1 MEYVATGGVSNRG
14 SPLEYRCTG
23 EQAEVL
29 PLSIRVPRNVLGAQP
44 RHSFDYCVTGSYS
57 LLGLGDIIIPGIM
70 VAYCAAF
77 DRIRAVRYHQ
87 YFAAAS
93 VGYAAGLMLSYVA
106 LITMQ
111 IAQPALLYLVPTTT
125 ISVLL
130 VALIRKEVRPFW
142 MGPEAAA
149 AALIDSGLKPI
160 AAGEDTSSAESS

>member
-44 RHSFDYCVTGSYS
+44 QHSFDYCVTGSYS

-93 VGYAAGLMLSYVA
+93 VGYAAGLMLSYVGRC
-106 LITMQ
+106 
-111 IAQPALLYLVPTTT
+111 LLG
-125 ISVLL
+125 VLCVEQVVL
-130 VALIRKEVRPFW
+130 MRFSLSQLLSPCKSPSRRCCTWFRRPLF
-142 MGPEAAA
+142 P
-149 AALIDSGLKPI
+149 SC
-160 AAGEDTSSAESS
+160 